1 MKDLMVRI
9 VYSKYFFILMVIL
22 LGVVSSYVFGDDNR
36 IEEITEEIIKAK
48 TEINIDLTPNSKENN
63 L

>member
-9 VYSKYFFILMVIL
+9 VYSKYFLILMVIL

-36 IEEITEEIIKAK
+36 IEEIAEEIIKAK
-48 TEINIDLTPNSKENN
+48 TEINIDLTPNSKENT

>member
-9 VYSKYFFILMVIL
+9 VYSKYFLILMVIL
-22 LGVVSSYVFGDDNR
+22 LGVVSSYFLGDDNP

-48 TEINIDLTPNSKENN
+48 TEINIDLTPNSKENT

>member
-1 MKDLMVRI
+1 
-9 VYSKYFFILMVIL
+9 MVIL
-22 LGVVSSYVFGDDNR
+22 LGVVSSYFLGDDNP

-48 TEINIDLTPNSKENN
+48 TEINIDLTPNSKENT

>member
-9 VYSKYFFILMVIL
+9 VYSKYFLILMVIL

>member
-9 VYSKYFFILMVIL
+9 VYSKYFLILMVIL
-22 LGVVSSYVFGDDNR
+22 LGVVSSYFLGHDNP

-48 TEINIDLTPNSKENN
+48 TEINIDLTPNSKENT